1 MHGIQSVGKTAVPKE
16 VRGQIVNSLLIF
28 RFFHLWWS
36 DARIFPSKEERR
48 RVGALANN
56 NLYGVTH
63 IEALIA
69 QIYSNIIF

>member
-1 MHGIQSVGKTAVPKE
+1 MHSIQSVGKTAVPKE

-36 DARIFPSKEERR
+36 DARISPSKEERR